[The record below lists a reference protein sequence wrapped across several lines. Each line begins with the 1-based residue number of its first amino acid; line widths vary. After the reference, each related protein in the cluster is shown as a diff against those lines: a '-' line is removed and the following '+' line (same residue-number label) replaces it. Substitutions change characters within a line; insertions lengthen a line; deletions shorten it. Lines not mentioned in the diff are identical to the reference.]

1 MINIIGQV
9 ANDRIIITKTVIGM
23 TEHITE
29 IVETMTADAMIDI
42 GAPGTAVIDTVVDC
56 SISLFGFNKVEVIRM
71 ERAMP
76 TVNQ

>member
-9 ANDRIIITKTVIGM
+9 AKDRIIITKTVIGM

-56 SISLFGFNKVEVIRM
+56 SISLFGFNKVEAIRM

-76 TVNQ
+76 KMN